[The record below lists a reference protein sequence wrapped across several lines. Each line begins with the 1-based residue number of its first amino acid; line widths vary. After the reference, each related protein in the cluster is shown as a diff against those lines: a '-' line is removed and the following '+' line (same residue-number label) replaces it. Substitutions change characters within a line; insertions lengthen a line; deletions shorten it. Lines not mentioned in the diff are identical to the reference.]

1 MSTSTLALVLSAAA
15 AIASGGCMTPRDA
28 VASVPVEFR
37 NGGHVRI
44 WSAYLRAGDD
54 PAVVRGMVA
63 PDRLW
68 RGPIGGHL
76 HVAAIDANGV
86 PLARR
91 AASWSGTLSGRHGAS
106 APFTAPLG
114 VPRADVARLS
124 VSWAPGA
131 HKASEAF
138 E

>member
-1 MSTSTLALVLSAAA
+1 MSTRPLALVLSAAA
-15 AIASGGCMTPRDA
+15 ALASSGCLTARGAA
-28 VASVPVEFR
+28 VSVPVDVLD
-37 NGGHVRI
+37 GGHVRI

-63 PDRLW
+63 PDLLW

-76 HVAAIDANGV
+76 HIVAFDANGA
-86 PLARR
+86 PRARR
-91 AASWSGTLSGRHGAS
+91 AARWSGTLSGRHGAS
-106 APFTAPLG
+106 VPFTAPLG

-131 HKASEAF
+131 HRASEAF